1 MRQWA
6 LAGLLAAATALTSTA
21 CSAQSYP
28 DKPVQMIIPFDAGG
42 NTDLMARA
50 LQEEMS
56 RALGQPLVPINK
68 PGAAAT
74 LGTGELARAKPDG
87 VTIGMVPIG
96 PIAIQPNIRKLP
108 YGPESFDYI
117 CQTYDV
123 PIFLM
128 VPKTSPYKTAAD
140 VIAFAKAN
148 PNAFLYGSSGPGT
161 MPHIATAAFLNAAGA
176 TGTHIPFRGSGE
188 MAQAL
193 LAGTVM
199 AFSDAPSIAAAN
211 DLRVLAVYSAEREKT
226 HPDVPTMKELGYD
239 FTGSIWGGI
248 IAPKGLPQPV
258 AAKLEQA
265 CEAAATSEGYKQT
278 AAKLNSPALYKNA
291 RDFKAFVEAQSK
303 TMGAVVRAVG
313 LEAK

>member
-1 MRQWA
+1 
-6 LAGLLAAATALTSTA
+6 LAGLLAAAGALA
-21 CSAQSYP
+21 PVLGFAQSYP

-87 VTIGMVPIG
+87 ITIGMVPIG

-108 YGPESFDYI
+108 YGPDSFDYI

-128 VPKTSPYKTAAD
+128 VPEDLAVQDARRRDRLRQGEPERLPLRL
-140 VIAFAKAN
+140 VR
-148 PNAFLYGSSGPGT
+148 PGT

-176 TGTHIPFRGSGE
+176 PAPTSRS
-188 MAQAL
+188 AAR
-193 LAGTVM
+193 ARWRRRCS
-199 AFSDAPSIAAAN
+199 AAPSWP
-211 DLRVLAVYSAEREKT
+211 LATRPRSPPRTICACSRSIPPSAKRRI
-226 HPDVPTMKELGYD
+226 PTCR
-239 FTGSIWGGI
+239 
-248 IAPKGLPQPV
+248 P
-258 AAKLEQA
+258 
-265 CEAAATSEGYKQT
+265 
-278 AAKLNSPALYKNA
+278 
-291 RDFKAFVEAQSK
+291 
-303 TMGAVVRAVG
+303 
-313 LEAK
+313 